1 MGKRNDPRKRFLSGY
16 LEAERRLSLK
26 REKSTI
32 AEEAPAIRIE
42 AAHLL
47 ERRAVVLA
55 AIESA
60 PEPIM
65 RTILEARYINGLKW
79 EDIARMTGY
88 SVDNAFKIHQKALRQ
103 MNFPDYASKG

>member
-1 MGKRNDPRKRFLSGY
+1 MGKRNDPRKRFLAGY
-16 LEAERRLSLK
+16 LEAEKRLHLK
-26 REKSTI
+26 RPKV
-32 AEEAPAIRIE
+32 ADCAEAPMIE
-42 AAHLL
+42 SETAQLL
-47 ERRAVVLA
+47 QRRAEVLA

-103 MNFPDYASKG
+103 MHFPDCVR